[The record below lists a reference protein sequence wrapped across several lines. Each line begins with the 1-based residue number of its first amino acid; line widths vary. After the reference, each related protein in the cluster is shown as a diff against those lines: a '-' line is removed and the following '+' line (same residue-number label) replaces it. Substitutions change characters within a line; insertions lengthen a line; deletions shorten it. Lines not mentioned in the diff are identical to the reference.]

1 MTYINS
7 SNFIKAVKFIYQN
20 LDEPI
25 SIELIAKNIG
35 VSISTL
41 KRLFLDASGSSVG
54 SFIRRLR
61 MERAFRSLKNKE
73 ESILE
78 IALSSGFEDA
88 SAFARTFKA
97 NFGYSPSFARNK
109 INIVSELECVSL
121 EDPEIIEIDE
131 FKIQAVTKQGL
142 YFEAAPLAWKTLEG
156 YLSEEMLDDDFT
168 GTFIAI
174 GHDNPHD
181 GEIAEDRVRF
191 SAGVAYLSADLR
203 IESIT
208 IAGGE
213 YAKFNYSGKLNNMGL
228 AYHYIYGAW
237 LNKSSVKIDDIKSAF
252 MIMDKFPNNFEESRV
267 SIYVPIV
274 NC

>member
-1 MTYINS
+1 MTYVNS
-7 SNFIKAVKFIYQN
+7 NNFIKAVKFIYQN

-25 SIELIAKNIG
+25 SLELIAKNIG

-88 SAFARTFKA
+88 SSFARTFKA

-109 INIVSELECVSL
+109 INIVSELECISL
-121 EDPEIIEIDE
+121 EDPEITEITE
-131 FKIQAVTKQGL
+131 FKIQTVTKQGL
-142 YFEAAPLAWKTLEG
+142 YFEAAPLSWKTLQE
-156 YLSEEMLDDDFT
+156 YLSEEALGDDFT

-181 GEIAEDRVRF
+181 GEIAEDQVRF

-208 IAGGE
+208 IAGGD
-213 YAKFNYSGKLNNMGL
+213 YAKFNYTGKLHNMGL

-237 LNKSSVKIDDIKSAF
+237 LNKSPVKIDDRKPAF
-252 MIMDKFPNNFEESRV
+252 MLMDKFPDNFEESRV
-267 SIYVPIV
+267 SIYVPIIK
-274 NC
+274 C

>member
-1 MTYINS
+1 M
-7 SNFIKAVKFIYQN
+7 
-20 LDEPI
+20 
-25 SIELIAKNIG
+25 
-35 VSISTL
+35 
-41 KRLFLDASGSSVG
+41 
-54 SFIRRLR
+54 RRLR

-73 ESILE
+73 ESVLE

-121 EDPEIIEIDE
+121 EDPEIVEITE

-142 YFEAAPLAWKTLEG
+142 YFEAAPLAWKNLEEHFG
-156 YLSEEMLDDDFT
+156 EEALNDDFT

-181 GEIAEDRVRF
+181 GEIAEDQVRF
-191 SAGVAYLSADLR
+191 SAGITCLNTDLKL
-203 IESIT
+203 EEIT
-208 IAGGE
+208 VKGGR
-213 YAKFNYSGKLNNMGL
+213 YAKFNYTGKLNNMGL

-237 LNKSSVKIDDIKSAF
+237 LNKSATKIDSTKPAF
-252 MIMDKFPNNFEESRV
+252 MMMDKFPNNFEESRV
-267 SIYVPIV
+267 SIYVLII
-274 NC
+274 NF

>member
-25 SIELIAKNIG
+25 SLELIAKNSG
-35 VSISTL
+35 VSIATL

-54 SFIRRLR
+54 SFVRRLR

-73 ESILE
+73 ESVLE

-121 EDPEIIEIDE
+121 EDPEIVEID
-131 FKIQAVTKQGL
+131 
-142 YFEAAPLAWKTLEG
+142 
-156 YLSEEMLDDDFT
+156 
-168 GTFIAI
+168 
-174 GHDNPHD
+174 
-181 GEIAEDRVRF
+181 
-191 SAGVAYLSADLR
+191 
-203 IESIT
+203 
-208 IAGGE
+208 
-213 YAKFNYSGKLNNMGL
+213 
-228 AYHYIYGAW
+228 
-237 LNKSSVKIDDIKSAF
+237 
-252 MIMDKFPNNFEESRV
+252 
-267 SIYVPIV
+267 
-274 NC
+274 

>member
-25 SIELIAKNIG
+25 SLELIAKNIS

-61 MERAFRSLKNKE
+61 MERAFRSLKDKE

-88 SAFARTFKA
+88 SAFARTFKT
-97 NFGYSPSFARNK
+97 NFGYTPSFARNK

-121 EDPEIIEIDE
+121 EDPEIVEIAE

-174 GHDNPHD
+174 GHDNPHN
-181 GEIAEDRVRF
+181 GEIAEDKVRF

-208 IAGGE
+208 IAGGK
-213 YAKFNYSGKLNNMGL
+213 YAQFNYTGKLNNMGL

-237 LNKSSVKIDDIKSAF
+237 LNKSSVKIDHINSAF
-252 MIMDKFPNNFEESRV
+252 MIMDKFPNNFEESAV

>member
-228 AYHYIYGAW
+228 G
-237 LNKSSVKIDDIKSAF
+237 SVSEI
-252 MIMDKFPNNFEESRV
+252 
-267 SIYVPIV
+267 
-274 NC
+274 